1 MPHPAVSPDSIVQH
15 YPAVSLDSIVQHF
28 ESLPAPRH
36 TCNRRHLLV
45 DIITIAVCGVIV
57 GCSGPSAI
65 ERWAKA
71 KREWLK
77 EVLALPNGIPSR
89 DCIRRILCTLNPKAF
104 QTCFKSWT
112 VSLLSPDDDKT
123 IAIDGKTMRRSHDGA
138 AGLGPLHMVSAWASE
153 HSLSLGQVATEEKSN
168 EITAIPELIDRINVK
183 DAVVTIDAMGCQKR
197 IAKKIIDAKGDY
209 VLAVKDNQP
218 KWHKAIKE
226 LFSDE
231 RQGDLLKM
239 PHREHQKSEKGH
251 GRKDERCYVLAKIPR
266 DFPLK
271 KQWPGIKAV
280 GVAVRITEKSDGTT
294 SGDTRYF
301 ISSRYLSGKR
311 FAQAV
316 RGHWGIENSLHWV
329 LDVTFDEDQSRTRNR
344 HIADNLSWL
353 RRFAISLLKRHP
365 SKHSIKGKSQI
376 EGWNNKFLMQ
386 VLMNKGD

>member
-1 MPHPAVSPDSIVQH
+1 MSATTVTIPAPLRSIVN
-15 YPAVSLDSIVQHF
+15 HF
-28 ESLPAPRH
+28 ESLPDPRH

-45 DIITIAVCGVIV
+45 DVISIAVCGVIV

-65 ERWAKA
+65 ERWARA
-71 KREWLK
+71 KKEWLK

-89 DCIRRILCTLNPKAF
+89 DCIRRILCALKPEAF
-104 QTCFKSWT
+104 QTCFQSWMA
-112 VSLLSPDDDKT
+112 SLLSEDQDKT
-123 IAIDGKTMRRSHDGA
+123 VAIDGKALRRSHDRT

-153 HSLSLGQVATEEKSN
+153 DGLSLGQVATEEKSN
-168 EITAIPELIDRINVK
+168 EITAIPALIDRIDVK
-183 DAVVTIDAMGCQKR
+183 GAIVTIDAMGCQKE
-197 IAKKIIDAKGDY
+197 IAKRIVDAKGDY

-218 KWHKAIKE
+218 KLHQAIKE

-239 PHREHQKSEKGH
+239 PHREHQTSDRGH

-266 DFPLK
+266 DFPLRD
-271 KQWPGIKAV
+271 QWPGIKAV
-280 GVAVRITEKSDGTT
+280 GMAVRVTEKSDGTT
-294 SGDTRYF
+294 SGDVRYF

-311 FAQAV
+311 FGQAV

-344 HIADNLSWL
+344 HMADNLSWL

-376 EGWNNKFLMQ
+376 AVWNNEFLMQ
-386 VLMNKGD
+386 VLTAQGV